1 MIRWKVSVARKRVI
15 REKNKVEYTS
25 VFAKKK
31 AAFETHLLSNASPA
45 MNPGSSTYTNSGF
58 GIIGRS

>member
-1 MIRWKVSVARKRVI
+1 
-15 REKNKVEYTS
+15 VEYTS

-58 GIIGRS
+58 GIIGKIVIRKQSADEPG